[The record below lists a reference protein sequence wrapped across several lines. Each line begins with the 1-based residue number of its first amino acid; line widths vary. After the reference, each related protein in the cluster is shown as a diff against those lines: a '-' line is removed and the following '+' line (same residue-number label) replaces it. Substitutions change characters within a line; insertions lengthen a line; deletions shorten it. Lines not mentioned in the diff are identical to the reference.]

1 MHVLLRFTTKL
12 AGTNTPYAG
21 LGRPGFL
28 RIRRGGWLI
37 IATLIAI
44 LVLTPLL
51 LLFINITDNGGSFD
65 QLSDT
70 QLPRYAINTLLLV
83 LGVGSA
89 TLFLGTSLALLTSLY
104 SFPGARFFRL
114 ALLLPLAFPAYI
126 AAYVYAGIFEYSGP
140 LHMFGRSVGKDDL
153 YMNILGMPG
162 LIAVL
167 SMVLYPYVFATTRV
181 AIESRYTSYL
191 ENARSLGLER
201 NALIRKVLLP
211 LLRPAIAGGV
221 FLVMMEVLNDY
232 GAMKYFGVPTFTTG
246 IFTAWF
252 SLGDLGAAVRLA
264 LYLFAIVAVLGLIES
279 WYNRRNKVSES
290 HRSRPLEKRQLRGV
304 KALLATS
311 YAGSIFFVAFLAPL
325 SYLVYLLSMADTSYA
340 MKEWPTLAGS
350 SLLCASGGAVLV
362 LLIVIITQFVRQLA
376 KTKYGFW
383 IGKSIAVGYTIPGA
397 IIAIGVMLFTRIID
411 LSIGQGMIAGGSFLA
426 LLFAYAVRFAGV
438 AYQPLHAESEKQS
451 GRLFEAGQSLGLSA
465 RKLLWKIFL
474 PLSKKGILLATT
486 LVVID
491 IFKEL
496 PLTLILR
503 PFNFDTLATKAFEY
517 ADDEMI
523 TRAALPALS
532 VVIVG
537 LIPVLLLHRILRS
550 K

>member
-1 MHVLLRFTTKL
+1 L
-12 AGTNTPYAG
+12 AGTSTPYSG
-21 LGRPGFL
+21 LGKPGFL
-28 RIRRGGWLI
+28 RVRRGGWLI
-37 IATLIAI
+37 LATVIAAL
-44 LVLTPLL
+44 LLTPLI
-51 LLFINITDNGGSFD
+51 LLFTNLAADGGSFD
-65 QLSDT
+65 QLSNT
-70 QLPRYAINTLLLV
+70 QLPRYAINTLTLV
-83 LGVGSA
+83 AGVGLS

-104 SFPGARFFRL
+104 RFPGAKFFRI

-140 LHMFGRSVGKDDL
+140 LHLIGRSFGNNDL
-153 YMNILGMPG
+153 YANILGMPG

-167 SMVLYPYVFATTRV
+167 SLVLYPYVFATTRV

-191 ENARSLGLER
+191 ESARSLGLER

-232 GAMKYFGVPTFTTG
+232 GAMKYFGIPTFTTG

-252 SLGDLGAAVRLA
+252 SMGDLGSAVRLA
-264 LYLFAIVAVLGLIES
+264 MYLFTIVAILGLVES

-290 HRSRPLEKRQLRGV
+290 HRSRPLEKRQLRGI
-304 KALLATS
+304 KAFLATS
-311 YAGSIFFVAFLAPL
+311 YAGGIFFVAFLAPVA
-325 SYLVYLLSMADTSYA
+325 YLFYLLSMADSSHA
-340 MKEWPTLAGS
+340 LAEWPKLAGS
-350 SLLCASGGAVLV
+350 SLLCALGGAALV
-362 LLIVIITQFVRQLA
+362 LLVVIITQFVRQLV
-376 KTKYGFW
+376 KSKYGFW

-397 IIAIGVMLFTRIID
+397 IIAIGVMLFSRLVDNTFN
-411 LSIGQGMIAGGSFLA
+411 QGMIVAGSFLA

-451 GRLFEAGQSLGLSA
+451 GRLFEAGQSVGLSA
-465 RKLLWKIFL
+465 KNLLVKIFL
-474 PLSKKGILLATT
+474 PLSRKGILLATT

-503 PFNFDTLATKAFEY
+503 PFNFNTLATKAFEY

-550 K
+550 R

>member
-1 MHVLLRFTTKL
+1 M
-12 AGTNTPYAG
+12 
-21 LGRPGFL
+21 
-28 RIRRGGWLI
+28 RRGGWLVL
-37 IATLIAI
+37 ATLIAV
-44 LVLTPLL
+44 LVLTPLV
-51 LLFINITDNGGSFD
+51 LLFTNLAADGGNFD
-65 QLSDT
+65 QLSNT
-70 QLPRYAINTLLLV
+70 QLPRYAINTLTLV
-83 LGVGSA
+83 VGVGIS
-89 TLFLGTSLALLTSLY
+89 TLVIGTSLALLTSLY
-104 SFPGARFFRL
+104 RFPGVKFFRL

-140 LHMFGRSVGKDDL
+140 LHLLGRYFGKADL
-153 YMNILGMPG
+153 YANILGMPG

-167 SMVLYPYVFATTRV
+167 SLVLYPYVFATTRV

-191 ENARSLGLER
+191 ESARSLGLER
-201 NALIRKVLLP
+201 NALIRKVLIP

-252 SLGDLGAAVRLA
+252 SMGDLGSAVRLA
-264 LYLFAIVAVLGLIES
+264 MYLFTIVAVLGFLES

-290 HRSRPLEKRQLRGV
+290 HRSRQLDRRQLRGI
-304 KALLATS
+304 KALLAAG
-311 YAGSIFFVAFLAPL
+311 YAGSVFLIAFVAPIG
-325 SYLVYLLSMADTSYA
+325 YLLYLLSMADSSHA
-340 MKEWPTLAGS
+340 LAEWPTLAGS
-350 SLLCASGGAVLV
+350 SLLCAVGGATLVVLV
-362 LLIVIITQFVRQLA
+362 VVITQFVRQLV
-376 KTKYGFW
+376 KSKYGFW
-383 IGKSIAVGYTIPGA
+383 IGKSIAIGYTIPGA
-397 IIAIGVMLFTRIID
+397 IIAIGVMLFSQLVD
-411 LSIGQGMIAGGSFLA
+411 SALSQGMFIAGSFFA

-451 GRLFEAGQSLGLSA
+451 GRLFEAGQSVGLSA
-465 RKLLWKIFL
+465 KSLLFKIFL

-486 LVVID
+486 LVIID

-503 PFNFDTLATKAFEY
+503 PFNFNTLATKAFEY

-532 VVIVG
+532 VVLVG

>member
-1 MHVLLRFTTKL
+1 
-12 AGTNTPYAG
+12 
-21 LGRPGFL
+21 
-28 RIRRGGWLI
+28 
-37 IATLIAI
+37 
-44 LVLTPLL
+44 
-51 LLFINITDNGGSFD
+51 
-65 QLSDT
+65 
-70 QLPRYAINTLLLV
+70 
-83 LGVGSA
+83 
-89 TLFLGTSLALLTSLY
+89 
-104 SFPGARFFRL
+104 
-114 ALLLPLAFPAYI
+114 
-126 AAYVYAGIFEYSGP
+126 
-140 LHMFGRSVGKDDL
+140 
-153 YMNILGMPG
+153 MPG

-167 SMVLYPYVFATTRV
+167 SLVLYPYVFATTRV

-191 ENARSLGLER
+191 ESARSLGLER

-232 GAMKYFGVPTFTTG
+232 GAMKYFGIPTFTTG

-252 SLGDLGAAVRLA
+252 SMGDLGSAVRLA
-264 LYLFAIVAVLGLIES
+264 MYLFTIVAILGLVES

-290 HRSRPLEKRQLRGV
+290 HRSRPLEKRQLRGI
-304 KALLATS
+304 KAFLATS
-311 YAGSIFFVAFLAPL
+311 YAGGIFFVAFLAPVA
-325 SYLVYLLSMADTSYA
+325 YLFYLLSMADSSHA
-340 MKEWPTLAGS
+340 LAEWPKLAGS
-350 SLLCASGGAVLV
+350 SLLCALGGAALV
-362 LLIVIITQFVRQLA
+362 LLVVIITQFVRQLV
-376 KTKYGFW
+376 KSKYGFW

-397 IIAIGVMLFTRIID
+397 IIAIGVMLFSRLVDNTFN
-411 LSIGQGMIAGGSFLA
+411 QGMIVAGSFLA

-451 GRLFEAGQSLGLSA
+451 GRLFEAGQSVGLSA
-465 RKLLWKIFL
+465 KNLLVKIFL
-474 PLSKKGILLATT
+474 PLSRKGILLATT

-503 PFNFDTLATKAFEY
+503 PFNFNTLATKAFEY

-550 K
+550 R